1 MKTRVI
7 ALVLAAIMV
16 LGGCSS
22 VSAPEQERYEATFMT
37 LFDTVTKIV
46 GYAESEEGRFR
57 RQLRK
62 FMTSCWNTIS
72 FTIFIRI
79 MMESIISK
87 RSMTAPAAN
96 R

>member
-46 GYAESEEGRFR
+46 GYAESE
-57 RQLRK
+57 
-62 FMTSCWNTIS
+62 
-72 FTIFIRI
+72 
-79 MMESIISK
+79 
-87 RSMTAPAAN
+87 
-96 R
+96 